1 MKPKPISQLLHAQLL
16 QALLRRLEQ
25 GRQARLQARR
35 ARAELRA
42 MDGRALNDLALGR
55 GEVEAVLAGAT
66 IKADG
71 AAPRPRPARPTQAHG
86 LTVLRAPDL

>member
-1 MKPKPISQLLHAQLL
+1 MSSKPFSLLPQT
-16 QALLRRLEQ
+16 LLRMLKQ
-25 GRQARLQARR
+25 SQQARR
-35 ARAELRA
+35 AQAELRA

-71 AAPRPRPARPTQAHG
+71 APPRPRPARPTQAHG

>member
-1 MKPKPISQLLHAQLL
+1 MSSKPFSLLPQT
-16 QALLRRLEQ
+16 LLRMLKQ
-25 GRQARLQARR
+25 SQQARR
-35 ARAELRA
+35 ARAELRE

-71 AAPRPRPARPTQAHG
+71 AAPRPRPTRPTLPHG

>member
-1 MKPKPISQLLHAQLL
+1 MKPKPFSLIP
-16 QALLRRLEQ
+16 QALLRLLAQ
-25 GRQARLQARR
+25 GRQTRRQARR
-35 ARAELRA
+35 ARAELRE

-71 AAPRPRPARPTQAHG
+71 AAPRPRPARSNQAHG